1 MKIGLEQEARR
12 GLPDLRPRQNFTQ
25 SLENPEIIFGSPFWT
40 LYKENI
46 NCREHPE
53 KKMILI
59 EIFKKILRKFFGN
72 FGFGI
77 ENFDINF
84 DHTMLFFAKCG
95 HIITEEDLIE
105 ETRSHKLREILENCF
120 SSNIENSV
128 SEILDLKY

>member
-1 MKIGLEQEARR
+1 
-12 GLPDLRPRQNFTQ
+12 
-25 SLENPEIIFGSPFWT
+25 
-40 LYKENI
+40 
-46 NCREHPE
+46 
-53 KKMILI
+53 MILI

-95 HIITEEDLIE
+95 HIITEEDFNE
-105 ETRSHKLREILENCF
+105 ETRSHELREILQNCF

-128 SEILDLKY
+128 SEFSTIRT

>member
-1 MKIGLEQEARR
+1 
-12 GLPDLRPRQNFTQ
+12 
-25 SLENPEIIFGSPFWT
+25 
-40 LYKENI
+40 
-46 NCREHPE
+46 
-53 KKMILI
+53 MILI
-59 EIFKKILRKFFGN
+59 ESFKKILRNFFGN

-105 ETRSHKLREILENCF
+105 ETRSHELREILGNCF

-128 SEILDLKY
+128 SKVSILMILY